1 MTTEPIS
8 SRRADTRRNR
18 ERILATAEQALAE
31 SGEISFNAIA
41 KTAGVGVGTMY
52 RHFPTSEA
60 LVLAVYEAEVR
71 HLVEIVPTLI
81 DTHPPQE
88 AFRVWVT
95 DHLAHYMA
103 TKRGLGDALRAA
115 ATGGEV
121 YNRAYE
127 EVTVALAALLRA
139 NAEAGT
145 VRPDLNPR
153 TVMRGLGGLLLLD
166 PNEDQQ
172 PQIADLTDLLW
183 RGMSTNG
190 AALATPA
197 RATP

>member
-18 ERILATAEQALAE
+18 ERILAAAEQALAE

-41 KTAGVGVGTMY
+41 KAAGVGVGTIY

-60 LVLAVYEAEVR
+60 LVLAVYRAEVR
-71 HLVEIVPTLI
+71 HLIEIVPTLI
-81 DTHPPQE
+81 ETHPPQE
-88 AFRVWVT
+88 AFRVWVA

-127 EVTVALAALLRA
+127 EVTVALAALLKA

-166 PNEDQQ
+166 PDDDQRA
-172 PQIADLTDLLW
+172 QIADLTDLLW
-183 RGMSTNG
+183 RGM
-190 AALATPA
+190 ATPG

>member
-18 ERILATAEQALAE
+18 ERILATAERALAE

-41 KTAGVGVGTMY
+41 KAAGVGVGTMY

-71 HLVEIVPTLI
+71 NLIEIVPTLI
-81 DTHPPQE
+81 ENHPPQE

-115 ATGGEV
+115 ATGAEV
-121 YNRAYE
+121 YNRAYD

-166 PNEDQQ
+166 PNEDQGA
-172 PQIADLTDLLW
+172 QIADLTDLLW
-183 RGMSTNG
+183 RGM
-190 AALATPA
+190 ATP
-197 RATP
+197 

>member
-18 ERILATAEQALAE
+18 ERILAAAEQALAE

-41 KTAGVGVGTMY
+41 KAAGVGVGTIY

-60 LVLAVYEAEVR
+60 LVLAVYQAEVR
-71 HLVEIVPTLI
+71 HLIEIVPTLI
-81 DTHPPQE
+81 ETHPPQE
-88 AFRVWVT
+88 AFRVWVA

-127 EVTVALAALLRA
+127 EVTVALAALLKA
-139 NAEAGT
+139 NAETGT

-166 PNEDQQ
+166 PDDDQRA
-172 PQIADLTDLLW
+172 QIADLTDLLW
-183 RGMSTNG
+183 RGM
-190 AALATPA
+190 ATPG

>member
-18 ERILATAEQALAE
+18 ERILAAAEQALAE

-41 KTAGVGVGTMY
+41 KAAGVGVGTIY

-60 LVLAVYEAEVR
+60 LVLAVYRAEVR
-71 HLVEIVPTLI
+71 HLIEIVPTLI
-81 DTHPPQE
+81 ETHPPQE
-88 AFRVWVT
+88 AFRVWVA

-127 EVTVALAALLRA
+127 EVTVALVALLKA

-166 PNEDQQ
+166 PDDDQRA
-172 PQIADLTDLLW
+172 QIADLTDLLW
-183 RGMSTNG
+183 RGM
-190 AALATPA
+190 ATPG